1 MATLRETL
9 LRNKKAGTQ
18 KVTGPT
24 GLQETS
30 TEELSSL
37 TEKAGLPAA
46 PITALGTAAIG
57 GNEHQQKMAG
67 SPAQVQNAL
76 RISQSPQEYL
86 STQQRQEQPRS
97 EMTAQEQGQKQKS
110 DTLKDLGGLGDRV
123 SNFIDAQRQKLAA
136 TNVAASQLQV
146 APQEGAA
153 PLPTDPTTLTNLK
166 NAAKALLTNPTDMN
180 ALKLLNQSL
189 GKKPNATIT
198 PEELSKLYEDSNS
211 TLIRSGA
218 ETIDDDLQV
227 EDLIAAGDFPYTA
240 TQLSELLG
248 VPEIELS
255 KYSIAQLRGQMEA
268 VAQQEFQT
276 TQQLEQQSG
285 SSILGTA
292 ERGQARQLAR
302 EASRTGVRSTEQDV
316 LNLERQIQDADQVS
330 FGGESY
336 TVDEL
341 LKNDTISGIIS
352 DYLNMDPESQAEFA
366 KKEPALAEFVSRNQ
380 AILKEAAE
388 AMGAGATQFQKLQQE
403 NLNVGKVAGTDISK
417 GLLEAAIPGFG
428 ELSATKYDIDGI
440 GFFQR
445 LNDLPEAQKKSL
457 VQEMNKLSEDPA
469 TKYLVPE
476 IAKLNKEQL
485 AALSLEKPGS
495 LASQLIQENVQL
507 ENQIQNLDPK
517 DIDSIIKTF
526 TGGSATDYASLQK
539 MFDQNRAASVLGLK
553 GQDISAFDSNKD
565 GKLDDPATLLQL
577 LQNRNDPI
585 TLKAILNNKVKTF
598 KPAEAL
604 PFVSSGDPAET
615 LAFQKL
621 APFAADGTISPEDI
635 VSAGFTEADLYAI
648 TEKNLQGKWG
658 RDTAKSIASTLKGLR
673 DKRTEQALSNYTV
686 PAKLPTVISQGE
698 KTTSGQTID
707 VPTQDTVSKF
717 ASVRDAMAANLQ
729 KLEELSIL
737 NKGQK
742 DPTQKIDSITLA
754 SRIQQTRNLLEE
766 ATRKH
771 KELEDRRNVGN
782 ATIRSSTF
790 LEELRPGDV
799 AIDFGEGI

>member
-86 STQQRQEQPRS
+86 NTQQRQEQPRS
-97 EMTAQEQGQKQKS
+97 EMTAQEQGRKEKS

-123 SNFIDAQRQKLAA
+123 DNFIEGQRQKLATA
-136 TNVAASQLQV
+136 TAAPSDIEVGQQ
-146 APQEGAA
+146 QEGAA

-180 ALKLLNQSL
+180 ALLLLNQSL
-189 GKKPNATIT
+189 GKSANATIT

-211 TLIRSGA
+211 TLIRSGS
-218 ETIDDDLQV
+218 ETIDNDLQV
-227 EDLIAAGDFPYTA
+227 EDLIAAGDFPYTL

-248 VPEIELS
+248 VPEIELD
-255 KYSIAQLRGQMEA
+255 KYSIAQLRGQLEA

-285 SSILGTA
+285 SSILGAA

-341 LKNDTISGIIS
+341 LKDDTISGIIS
-352 DYLNMDPESQAEFA
+352 DYLNMDPESQQEFA

-388 AMGAGATQFQKLQQE
+388 AMGAGAAEFQKLQQE

-445 LNDLPEAQKKSL
+445 LNDLPEEQKKSL
-457 VQEMNKLSEDPA
+457 VQEMNKLSENPA

-517 DIDSIIKTF
+517 DIDNIIKTF
-526 TGGSATDYASLQK
+526 TGGSATDYAGLQK
-539 MFDQNRAASVLGLK
+539 MFDDNKAAATLGFK

-565 GKLDDPATLLQL
+565 GRLDSPATLLKL

-585 TLKAILNNKVKTF
+585 SLKAILENQVKTF

-604 PFVSSGDPAET
+604 PFVGSGEPAET

-621 APFAADGTISPEDI
+621 APFAADGHISPQDI
-635 VSAGFTEADLYAI
+635 AKAGFTESELYSIVQKDLQ
-648 TEKNLQGKWG
+648 KKWS
-658 RDTAKSIASTLKGLR
+658 TNASNSIAKTLKGL
-673 DKRTEQALSNYTV
+673 KETRTEQALSDYRV
-686 PAKLPTVISQGE
+686 PAKLPTVVSQGE

-707 VPTQDTVSKF
+707 IPTQDTVSQF

-729 KLEELSIL
+729 KLEEISIL
-737 NKGQK
+737 NKGEP
-742 DPTQKIDSITLA
+742 DPTKQIDSATLA
-754 SRIQQTRNLLEE
+754 SRIQNTRNILAE
-766 ATRKH
+766 ATKKH
-771 KELEDRRNVGN
+771 KELEERRNMGN
-782 ATIRSSTF
+782 AQVRSDEF
-790 LEELRPGDV
+790 LANKNPFDV
-799 AIDFGEGI
+799 MIDFGE

>member
-18 KVTGPT
+18 MVTGPT
-24 GLQETS
+24 GLRETS
-30 TEELSSL
+30 TEEVASL
-37 TEKAGLPAA
+37 AGKAGLPAA

-76 RISQSPQEYL
+76 RISQQPEEYL
-86 STQQRQEQPRS
+86 GTQQRREQPRS
-97 EMTAQEQGQKQKS
+97 EMTAQEQGQRQKS

-123 SNFIDAQRQKLAA
+123 DKFINKQRQQLEAA
-136 TNVAASQLQV
+136 NVAASQVQV

-153 PLPTDPTTLTNLK
+153 PLPTDPTTLTNVK
-166 NAAKALLTNPTDMN
+166 NAAKALLTNPSDMN
-180 ALKLLNQSL
+180 ALLLLNQSL
-189 GKKPNATIT
+189 GKSANATIT

-218 ETIDDDLQV
+218 ETIDNDLQV

-255 KYSIAQLRGQMEA
+255 KYSIAQLKGQMEA

-316 LNLERQIQDADQVS
+316 LNLERQIQDADQVT

-341 LKNDTISGIIS
+341 LKDDTISGIIS

-366 KKEPALAEFVSRNQ
+366 KQEPALATFISNNQ
-380 AILKEAAE
+380 AILKEASD
-388 AMGAGATQFQKLQQE
+388 AMAAGAAQFQQIQTE

-428 ELSATKYDIDGI
+428 ELSSTKYDIDGI

-445 LNDLPEAQKKSL
+445 LNDLPEEQKKSL
-457 VQEMNKLSEDPA
+457 VQEMNKLSDSPA

-476 IAKLNKEQL
+476 IAKLTKDQL

-495 LASQLIQENVQL
+495 LASKLIQENVQL

-526 TGGSATDYASLQK
+526 TGGSATDYAGLQK
-539 MFDQNRAASVLGLK
+539 MFDDNRAAATLGLK

-565 GKLDDPATLLQL
+565 GKLDDPATLLKL

-604 PFVSSGDPAET
+604 PFVGSGEPTE
-615 LAFQKL
+615 KL
-621 APFAADGTISPEDI
+621 VFDKLSPFAADGKITPEE
-635 VSAGFTEADLYAI
+635 VVQAGFSEAELYAI
-648 TEKNLQGKWG
+648 TAGNLQGKWG
-658 RDTAKSIASTLKGLR
+658 RDTAKSIAGTLKTLR
-673 DKRTEQALSNYTV
+673 DNRTEKALADYRL
-686 PAKLPTVISQGE
+686 PKLPTVISQGE
-698 KTTSGQTID
+698 KDTSGQTID
-707 VPTQDTVSKF
+707 IPTQDTVTKY

-737 NKGQK
+737 NKGQG
-742 DPTQKIDSITLA
+742 DPTQKLDVITLA
-754 SRIQQTRNLLEE
+754 SRIQQTRALLEE

-771 KELEDRRNVGN
+771 KELEDRRNMGN
-782 ATIRSSTF
+782 ASIRSDTLLANRNPF
-790 LEELRPGDV
+790 DV
-799 AIDFGEGI
+799 MIDFGE